1 MMDPFDKEC
10 PRCAKLATQPPTPKQ
25 EPMPPPPKPPVT
37 ERHEVVF
44 KDESRR
50 RLPLGVIVAGLGIVG
65 FLVILF
71 GKFHIVQSEDGT
83 EVIPKIHFTFSETFV
98 SLDAITGMPFV
109 KAKEKY
115 PLAVK
120 ALQREGILET
130 DEAFE
135 ARIKAETEAEMR
147 EAQDKAM
154 QDFNER
160 MRQSGY

>member
-1 MMDPFDKEC
+1 MMDAFEKEC
-10 PRCAKLATQPPTPKQ
+10 PRCAKLASQPAPPKQ
-25 EPMPPPPKPPVT
+25 DPKPAAENPPVT
-37 ERHEVVF
+37 ERHEIVF
-44 KDESRR
+44 KDESRSSVPR
-50 RLPLGVIVAGLGIVG
+50 GLLLAGLGIVG

-71 GKFHIVQSEDGT
+71 GKFHVVQSEDGT
-83 EVIPKIHFTFSETFV
+83 NLIPKIHFSFSETFV

-115 PLAVK
+115 PLGVK

-147 EAQDKAM
+147 EAEDKAM